1 MAVEV
6 ILPKLGATM
15 DEGMV
20 VAWRKREGEETVQG
34 EPLFEVETDKVVME
48 VEAPAS
54 GILRRILA
62 DAGSVVPVG
71 HVIGIIARADEKV
84 PEQPA
89 RTPILPAAG
98 SALPAGTPQQAAIGT
113 PSTREGVIASPAAK
127 KLAREHGVNLHG
139 LTGTGPGGRIVEKDV
154 EQAIAA
160 SRSSDLGSLRPPPA
174 APGDVVAISRIRR
187 KTAERM
193 AESFQTIP
201 HFYLTVEVLAEN
213 LVRLRESLLHPVEAE
228 TGTRLSFTDLFVRC
242 VALTLQKHPLVNAR
256 WQDQEIR
263 RNPDINIGIAV
274 ATPEGL
280 VVPVIH
286 RADTLTVARIAKQR
300 MRLEAEAK
308 EQRLALQ
315 SVQGGTF
322 TVTNLGPFG
331 IDSFSPIINPPQAA
345 ILAIGRIVQR
355 AVERQGTLSL
365 APTVFLT
372 LAVDHRVLDGAEA
385 AAFLGDLKAQIEHGQ
400 I

>member
-15 DEGMV
+15 DEGTV
-20 VAWRKREGEETVQG
+20 VAWRKREGEETVRG
-34 EPLFEVETDKVVME
+34 EPLFDVETDKVVME

-54 GILRRILA
+54 GILQRILV
-62 DAGSVVPVG
+62 DTGSVVPVG
-71 HVIGIIARADEKV
+71 HVIAIIARAGEEV
-84 PEQPA
+84 PEYSAPA
-89 RTPILPAAG
+89 LTLPTAG
-98 SALPAGTPQQAAIGT
+98 TSLPAGTTQEATSGVPPAQA
-113 PSTREGVIASPAAK
+113 GVIASPAAK
-127 KLAREHGVNLHG
+127 KLAREHGVDLSG

-154 EQAIAA
+154 ERAITT
-160 SRSSDLGSLRPPPA
+160 SRSFHRESLRPPQA
-174 APGDVVAISRIRR
+174 APEEATPTSRLRK
-187 KTAERM
+187 KTAQRM
-193 AESFQTIP
+193 TESFQTIR

-213 LVRLRESLLHPVEAE
+213 LVALRERLVHPGGTEE
-228 TGTRLSFTDLFVRC
+228 GTRLSFTDLFVRC
-242 VALTLQKHPLVNAR
+242 VALVLRKHPLVNAC

-286 RADTLTVARIAKQR
+286 RADTLTVAQIAKER
-300 MRLEAEAK
+300 MLLEMAAK
-308 EQRLALQ
+308 EQRLALH

-331 IDSFSPIINPPQAA
+331 IDTFSPIINPPQAA
-345 ILAIGRIVQR
+345 ILAIGRVARR
-355 AVERQGTLSL
+355 AVERQGALSL

-372 LAVDHRVLDGAEA
+372 LAADHRVLDGAEA

-400 I
+400 V

>member
-15 DEGMV
+15 DEGTV
-20 VAWRKREGEETVQG
+20 VTWRKREGEETVQG

-71 HVIGIIARADEKV
+71 QVIAIIARADEEV
-84 PEQPA
+84 AESPA
-89 RTPILPAAG
+89 RAPILLAAG
-98 SALPAGTPQQAAIGT
+98 NAPPAGTTEEATIAIPAAQ
-113 PSTREGVIASPAAK
+113 EGIIASPAAK
-127 KLAREHGVNLHG
+127 KLAREHGVNLQS

-154 EQAIAA
+154 ERAITAA
-160 SRSSDLGSLRPPPA
+160 RSFDRGSLPPPQT
-174 APGDVVAISRIRR
+174 APGEVVPVSRMRR
-187 KTAERM
+187 RTAERM
-193 AESFQTIP
+193 TESFQTIP

-213 LVRLRESLLHPVEAE
+213 LVGLRERLLHPVEAE
-228 TGTRLSFTDLFVRC
+228 GGARLSYTDLFVRC
-242 VALTLQKHPLVNAR
+242 VALTLRKHPLVNAC
-256 WQDQEIR
+256 WQDQQIR

-274 ATPEGL
+274 ATREGL

-286 RADTLTVARIAKQR
+286 RADTLTVAQVATQR
-300 MRLEAEAK
+300 MRLEVEAK
-308 EQRLALQ
+308 EQRLALH

-322 TVTNLGPFG
+322 TITNLGPFG
-331 IDSFSPIINPPQAA
+331 IDTFSPIINPPQAA
-345 ILAIGRIVQR
+345 ILAIGRIARR
-355 AVERQGTLSL
+355 AVEREGAVSL
-365 APTVFLT
+365 LPTVFLT

-385 AAFLGDLKAQIEHGQ
+385 AAFLRDLKAQIEHGQ
-400 I
+400 T